1 VNLTLATMRAL
12 LRPTLTLLA
21 LAGLSMAVPAC
32 GSDDDAAPATTTAAP
47 TTTTAP
53 STTEPEDTSERAAL
67 FIAPV
72 LASGGCP
79 QDPAATTPSTPPG
92 AAPTST
98 TTASTTTASTTASTT
113 TAATSA
119 GSPGGPFPTA
129 DGVFCYTVGEP
140 IGDGNDLTDA
150 TLSEAGG
157 DYQVLAR
164 VKDESVDDLNAAFN
178 DCFAGSPACPAGE
191 GGRGAV
197 AIVWDGTT
205 LYAPSVQVE
214 DLADGPFAI
223 AGGLTE
229 REARKLLTLINR

>member
-1 VNLTLATMRAL
+1 MNLTLATMRAL

-98 TTASTTTASTTASTT
+98 TTASTTTASTT

-150 TLSEAGG
+150 
-157 DYQVLAR
+157 
-164 VKDESVDDLNAAFN
+164 
-178 DCFAGSPACPAGE
+178 GSPPQ
-191 GGRGAV
+191 RV
-197 AIVWDGTT
+197 RTVTDS
-205 LYAPSVQVE
+205 PSS
-214 DLADGPFAI
+214 
-223 AGGLTE
+223 
-229 REARKLLTLINR
+229 RRLILWLKVSAT